1 MTAPHD
7 RRQAWETA
15 YERKQNFVFYPHEE
29 VIRFISR
36 HVRRR
41 IGFESFEDILPGAG
55 HLKLLDVGCGI
66 GRHMAMSLD
75 FGIEPY
81 GFDLSDTAIETAR
94 AWLTRRGVTDAA
106 DRARQADVRALPW
119 PDGFFDIA
127 VSHGVLDSMPF
138 AIAREGLAE
147 VHRVLKSG
155 ALFYCDLIGG
165 GDHEEIIETE
175 HEKDTVQSF
184 FDAAKIERLIAAKFV
199 IVERIRVDRTDTL
212 SGGVHSRW
220 HLALRRSD

>member
-1 MTAPHD
+1 
-7 RRQAWETA
+7 
-15 YERKQNFVFYPHEE
+15 
-29 VIRFISR
+29 
-36 HVRRR
+36 
-41 IGFESFEDILPGAG
+41 
-55 HLKLLDVGCGI
+55 
-66 GRHMAMSLD
+66 
-75 FGIEPY
+75 
-81 GFDLSDTAIETAR
+81 
-94 AWLTRRGVTDAA
+94 
-106 DRARQADVRALPW
+106 VRALPW